1 MCMHSQEVY
10 TSEDITL
17 LCGVSSWSKGLSR
30 GMFEGP
36 DDAIYAKSKSGW
48 IDSELFLVWM
58 KKVFLKYC
66 GSQHP
71 VLLFTDG
78 HTSHVNLDMIDM
90 AHENIMHRLQRT
102 ATSHCGKYGLL
113 GRLRQELAHTH
124 TL

>member
-17 LCGVSSWSKGLSR
+17 LCGVSSWSRTVTNEYLFKGLSR

-36 DDAIYAKSKSGW
+36 DNAIYAKSKSG
-48 IDSELFLVWM
+48 SELFLVWM

-71 VLLFTDG
+71 VLLFTER
-78 HTSHVNLDMIDM
+78 
-90 AHENIMHRLQRT
+90 AHQP
-102 ATSHCGKYGLL
+102 
-113 GRLRQELAHTH
+113 RQP
-124 TL
+124 